1 MTGIALVRG
10 RSNLDVKRLSMIL
23 AHSVKTLKT
32 TFDARASE
40 WALAVATLLLG
51 VSFVFNETLFVD
63 SGWRALAQFASQETW
78 GFVCTTLGALRL
90 LVLLIN
96 GAWWRSPHLRAL
108 MAFLSCFVWWQ
119 MSSDLVP
126 NFALGFA
133 LLPPILALDAYNAIR
148 AGREAGVA
156 HYIQRRKVKA
166 EARLAADD
174 ATNSDT

>member
-1 MTGIALVRG
+1 M
-10 RSNLDVKRLSMIL
+10 
-23 AHSVKTLKT
+23 
-32 TFDARASE
+32 
-40 WALAVATLLLG
+40 
-51 VSFVFNETLFVD
+51 
-63 SGWRALAQFASQETW
+63 
-78 GFVCTTLGALRL
+78 